1 MKRSQVEKRGMIRSF
16 TLIELLVVIAI
27 IAILASML
35 LPALQQARERG
46 RTVSCANQ
54 LKQLGSAHAFYI
66 NDNKDWTAAGY
77 DVATQYFGGMSAPA
91 HPAWYVRLAPYVNAP
106 VRDWYGLKDYAR
118 FRCPSPEPLR
128 KVSGENSGRYYS
140 LNYGTGY
147 YCYQRKRYGIKINEI
162 IQPSRKIFL
171 LGTAKNRCYFFNLSD
186 VTQYPNA
193 WTLRHNGG
201 LNYLSFGGEVFYIKS
216 SQLFNRQNYYANMT
230 AR

>member
-1 MKRSQVEKRGMIRSF
+1 MKKVF

-35 LPALQQARERG
+35 LPALQQARERS

-54 LKQLGSAHAFYI
+54 LKQIGSSHAFYI

-77 DVATQYFGGMSAPA
+77 DVAATYFGGLSGTA
-91 HPAWYVRLAPYVNAP
+91 HPAWYVRLAPYLNVP
-106 VRDWYGLKDYAR
+106 VQDWYRLKDSRR

-128 KVSGENSGRYYS
+128 KVASENSGRYYN
-140 LNYGTGY
+140 LNYGAGY
-147 YCYQRKRYGIKINEI
+147 FCYLRKRYGVKINEI
-162 IQPSRKIFL
+162 IQPSRKVFVL
-171 LGTAKNRCYFFNLSD
+171 ESAKNMCYFFNVSD
-186 VTQYPNA
+186 NTQYPNA

-201 LNYLSFGGEVFYIKS
+201 LNCLTYGGEVFYIKS
-216 SQLFNRQNYYANMT
+216 SKLYNAQNYYTDLT

>member
-1 MKRSQVEKRGMIRSF
+1 MKKVF

-54 LKQLGSAHAFYI
+54 FKQLGSAHAFYI
-66 NDNKDWTAAGY
+66 NDNKDWTAVSY
-77 DVATQYFGGMSAPA
+77 DVAATYFGGMSGAA
-91 HPAWYVRLAPYVNAP
+91 HPAWYVRLAPYLHVP
-106 VRDWYGLKDYAR
+106 VKDWYSLKDSTR

-147 YCYQRKRYGIKINEI
+147 YCYLAKRYGIKINEI
-162 IQPSRKIFL
+162 VQPSRKIFVL
-171 LGTAKNRCYFFNLSD
+171 ESARNMCYFFNLSD
-186 VTQYPNA
+186 KTIYPNA
-193 WTLRHNGG
+193 WTFRHNNGI
-201 LNYLSFGGEVFYIKS
+201 NYLSFGGEVFYVKTTM
-216 SQLFNRQNYYANMT
+216 LHDRQSYYASMT